1 MKQILGI
8 ITCVLLLGGQ
18 SQAKTANQ
26 PAAPKNHAAVQSA
39 QNSPERIKVR
49 NQGVP
54 LGNILAMQPEE
65 VAGIKFYIMS
75 GMVSTIATMKEDRL
89 KEVVLNS
96 KGDAIHA
103 YYDVPQAQLA
113 NVFSDLASSKVLA
126 YDTQSKSALNILR
139 SIVAA
144 EGYEQMAKDE
154 LNALEKKLSHNFEYD
169 FDYWRKD
176 IKSLVES
183 ELVTRYYYQ
192 KGVAE
197 YNLRNDKDFK
207 LALKVLCDDARYHR
221 LLAPKKH

>member
-39 QNSPERIKVR
+39 QNSPDRIKVR

-65 VAGIKFYIMS
+65 VAGIKFYVMS

-126 YDTQSKSALNILR
+126 YDTQSKYFDYRLLIE
-139 SIVAA
+139 V
-144 EGYEQMAKDE
+144 
-154 LNALEKKLSHNFEYD
+154 EKKNGEIIQFATTHGFNNGLMLATLIRGGQRTNFEVD
-169 FDYWRKD
+169 SRDM
-176 IKSLVES
+176 IKLIQYAGRGNMFMS
-183 ELVTRYYYQ
+183 
-192 KGVAE
+192 
-197 YNLRNDKDFK
+197 F
-207 LALKVLCDDARYHR
+207 
-221 LLAPKKH
+221 

>member
-126 YDTQSKSALNILR
+126 YDTQSKYFDYRLLIE
-139 SIVAA
+139 V
-144 EGYEQMAKDE
+144 
-154 LNALEKKLSHNFEYD
+154 EKKNGEIIQFATTHGFNNGLMLATLIRGGQRTNFEVD
-169 FDYWRKD
+169 SRDM
-176 IKSLVES
+176 IKLIQYAGRGNMFMS
-183 ELVTRYYYQ
+183 
-192 KGVAE
+192 
-197 YNLRNDKDFK
+197 F
-207 LALKVLCDDARYHR
+207 
-221 LLAPKKH
+221 

>member
-39 QNSPERIKVR
+39 QNSPDRIKVR

-75 GMVSTIATMKEDRL
+75 GRVATIATMKEDRL

-126 YDTQSKSALNILR
+126 YDTQSKYFDYRLLIE
-139 SIVAA
+139 V
-144 EGYEQMAKDE
+144 
-154 LNALEKKLSHNFEYD
+154 EKKNGEIIQFATTHGFNNGLMLATLIRGGQRTNFEVD
-169 FDYWRKD
+169 SRDM
-176 IKSLVES
+176 IKLIQYAGRGNMFMS
-183 ELVTRYYYQ
+183 
-192 KGVAE
+192 
-197 YNLRNDKDFK
+197 F
-207 LALKVLCDDARYHR
+207 
-221 LLAPKKH
+221 

>member
-39 QNSPERIKVR
+39 QNSPDRIKVR

-65 VAGIKFYIMS
+65 VAGIKFYVMS

-89 KEVVLNS
+89 KDVVLNS

-126 YDTQSKSALNILR
+126 YDTQSKYFDYRLLIE
-139 SIVAA
+139 V
-144 EGYEQMAKDE
+144 
-154 LNALEKKLSHNFEYD
+154 EKKNGEIIQFATTHGFNNGLMLATLIRGGQRTNFEVD
-169 FDYWRKD
+169 SRDM
-176 IKSLVES
+176 IKLIQYAGRGNMFMS
-183 ELVTRYYYQ
+183 
-192 KGVAE
+192 
-197 YNLRNDKDFK
+197 F
-207 LALKVLCDDARYHR
+207 
-221 LLAPKKH
+221 

>member
-1 MKQILGI
+1 MKQILGV

-26 PAAPKNHAAVQSA
+26 PSAAPKNHVAVQSA
-39 QNSPERIKVR
+39 QNSPERIKIR

-65 VAGIKFYIMS
+65 VAGIKFYVMS
-75 GMVSTIATMKEDRL
+75 GMVATTVAMKEDRL

-126 YDTQSKSALNILR
+126 YDTQSEYFNYRLLIE
-139 SIVAA
+139 I
-144 EGYEQMAKDE
+144 
-154 LNALEKKLSHNFEYD
+154 EKKNGEIIQFATTHGFNNGIMLATLIRGGQRTNFEVD
-169 FDYWRKD
+169 SRDM
-176 IKSLVES
+176 IK
-183 ELVTRYYYQ
+183 
-192 KGVAE
+192 
-197 YNLRNDKDFK
+197 
-207 LALKVLCDDARYHR
+207 
-221 LLAPKKH
+221 LLQYAGRSNMFMNF

>member
-26 PAAPKNHAAVQSA
+26 PAAPKNHAAVQSV
-39 QNSPERIKVR
+39 QNSPDRIKVR

-75 GMVSTIATMKEDRL
+75 GRVATIATMKEDRL

-126 YDTQSKSALNILR
+126 YDTQSKYFDYRLLIE
-139 SIVAA
+139 V
-144 EGYEQMAKDE
+144 
-154 LNALEKKLSHNFEYD
+154 EKKNGEIIQFATTHGFNNGLMLATLIRGGQRTNFEVD
-169 FDYWRKD
+169 SRDM
-176 IKSLVES
+176 IKLIQYAGRGNMFMS
-183 ELVTRYYYQ
+183 
-192 KGVAE
+192 
-197 YNLRNDKDFK
+197 F
-207 LALKVLCDDARYHR
+207 
-221 LLAPKKH
+221 

>member
-8 ITCVLLLGGQ
+8 ITCVLLLGSQ

-39 QNSPERIKVR
+39 QNSPDRIKVR

-65 VAGIKFYIMS
+65 VAGIKFYVMS

-126 YDTQSKSALNILR
+126 YDTQSKYFDYRLLIE
-139 SIVAA
+139 V
-144 EGYEQMAKDE
+144 
-154 LNALEKKLSHNFEYD
+154 EKKNGEIIQFATTHGFNNGLMLATLIRGGQRTNFEVD
-169 FDYWRKD
+169 SRDM
-176 IKSLVES
+176 IKLIQYAGRGNMFMS
-183 ELVTRYYYQ
+183 
-192 KGVAE
+192 
-197 YNLRNDKDFK
+197 F
-207 LALKVLCDDARYHR
+207 
-221 LLAPKKH
+221 

>member
-113 NVFSDLASSKVLA
+113 NVFSDLASSKVLS
-126 YDTQSKSALNILR
+126 YDTQSKHFDYRLLIE
-139 SIVAA
+139 I
-144 EGYEQMAKDE
+144 
-154 LNALEKKLSHNFEYD
+154 EKKNGEIIQFATTHGFNNGLMLATLIRGGQRTNFEVD
-169 FDYWRKD
+169 SRDM
-176 IKSLVES
+176 IKLIQYAGRGNMFMS
-183 ELVTRYYYQ
+183 
-192 KGVAE
+192 
-197 YNLRNDKDFK
+197 F
-207 LALKVLCDDARYHR
+207 
-221 LLAPKKH
+221 

>member
-39 QNSPERIKVR
+39 QNSPERIKIR

-65 VAGIKFYIMS
+65 VAGIKFYVMS

-126 YDTQSKSALNILR
+126 YDTQSKYFDYRLLIE
-139 SIVAA
+139 V
-144 EGYEQMAKDE
+144 
-154 LNALEKKLSHNFEYD
+154 EKKNGEIIQFATTHGFNNGIMLATLIRGGQRTNFEVD
-169 FDYWRKD
+169 SRDM
-176 IKSLVES
+176 IKLIQYAGRGNMFMS
-183 ELVTRYYYQ
+183 
-192 KGVAE
+192 
-197 YNLRNDKDFK
+197 F
-207 LALKVLCDDARYHR
+207 
-221 LLAPKKH
+221 

>member
-39 QNSPERIKVR
+39 QNSPDRIKVR

-75 GMVSTIATMKEDRL
+75 GRVATIATMKEDRL

-126 YDTQSKSALNILR
+126 YDTQSKYFDYRLLIE
-139 SIVAA
+139 V
-144 EGYEQMAKDE
+144 
-154 LNALEKKLSHNFEYD
+154 EKKNGEIIQFATTHGFNNGLMLATLIRGGQRTNFEVD
-169 FDYWRKD
+169 SRDL
-176 IKSLVES
+176 IKLIQYAGRGNMFMS
-183 ELVTRYYYQ
+183 
-192 KGVAE
+192 
-197 YNLRNDKDFK
+197 F
-207 LALKVLCDDARYHR
+207 
-221 LLAPKKH
+221 

>member
-26 PAAPKNHAAVQSA
+26 PAVPKNHAAVQSV
-39 QNSPERIKVR
+39 QNSPDRIKVR

-75 GMVSTIATMKEDRL
+75 GRVATIATMKEDRL

-126 YDTQSKSALNILR
+126 YDTQSKYFDYRLLIE
-139 SIVAA
+139 V
-144 EGYEQMAKDE
+144 
-154 LNALEKKLSHNFEYD
+154 EKKNGDIIQFATTHGFNNGLMLATLIRGGQRTNFEVD
-169 FDYWRKD
+169 SRDM
-176 IKSLVES
+176 IKLIQYAGRGNMFMS
-183 ELVTRYYYQ
+183 
-192 KGVAE
+192 
-197 YNLRNDKDFK
+197 F
-207 LALKVLCDDARYHR
+207 
-221 LLAPKKH
+221 

>member
-39 QNSPERIKVR
+39 QNSPDRIKVR

-65 VAGIKFYIMS
+65 VAGIKFYVMS

-126 YDTQSKSALNILR
+126 YDTQSKYFDYRLLIE
-139 SIVAA
+139 V
-144 EGYEQMAKDE
+144 
-154 LNALEKKLSHNFEYD
+154 EKKNGEIIQFATTHGFNNGLMLATLIRGGQRTNFEVD
-169 FDYWRKD
+169 SRDM
-176 IKSLVES
+176 IK
-183 ELVTRYYYQ
+183 
-192 KGVAE
+192 
-197 YNLRNDKDFK
+197 
-207 LALKVLCDDARYHR
+207 
-221 LLAPKKH
+221 LLQYAGRSNMFMSF

>member
-39 QNSPERIKVR
+39 QNSPERIKVH

-65 VAGIKFYIMS
+65 VAGIKFYVMS
-75 GMVSTIATMKEDRL
+75 GMVATVASMKEDRL

-126 YDTQSKSALNILR
+126 YDTQSEYFNYRLLIE
-139 SIVAA
+139 I
-144 EGYEQMAKDE
+144 
-154 LNALEKKLSHNFEYD
+154 EKKNGEIIQFATTHGFNNGIMLATLIRGGQRTNFEVD
-169 FDYWRKD
+169 SRDM
-176 IKSLVES
+176 IK
-183 ELVTRYYYQ
+183 
-192 KGVAE
+192 
-197 YNLRNDKDFK
+197 
-207 LALKVLCDDARYHR
+207 
-221 LLAPKKH
+221 LLQYAGRSNMFMSF

>member
-39 QNSPERIKVR
+39 QNSPDRIKVR

-75 GMVSTIATMKEDRL
+75 GRVATIATMKEDRL

-126 YDTQSKSALNILR
+126 YDTQSKYFDYRLLIE
-139 SIVAA
+139 V
-144 EGYEQMAKDE
+144 
-154 LNALEKKLSHNFEYD
+154 EKKNGEIIQIATTHGFNNGLMLATLIRGGQRTNFEVD
-169 FDYWRKD
+169 SRDM
-176 IKSLVES
+176 IKLIQYAGRGNMFMS
-183 ELVTRYYYQ
+183 
-192 KGVAE
+192 
-197 YNLRNDKDFK
+197 F
-207 LALKVLCDDARYHR
+207 
-221 LLAPKKH
+221 

>member
-26 PAAPKNHAAVQSA
+26 PAAPKDHAAVQSA

-126 YDTQSKSALNILR
+126 YDTQSKYFDYRLLIE
-139 SIVAA
+139 V
-144 EGYEQMAKDE
+144 
-154 LNALEKKLSHNFEYD
+154 EKKNGEIIQFATTHGFNNGLMLATLIRGGQRTNFEVD
-169 FDYWRKD
+169 SRDM
-176 IKSLVES
+176 IKLIQYAGRGNMFMS
-183 ELVTRYYYQ
+183 
-192 KGVAE
+192 
-197 YNLRNDKDFK
+197 F
-207 LALKVLCDDARYHR
+207 
-221 LLAPKKH
+221 

>member
-1 MKQILGI
+1 MKQILGV

-39 QNSPERIKVR
+39 QNSPDRIKVR

-65 VAGIKFYIMS
+65 VAGIKFYVMS

-126 YDTQSKSALNILR
+126 YDTQSKYFDYRLLIE
-139 SIVAA
+139 V
-144 EGYEQMAKDE
+144 
-154 LNALEKKLSHNFEYD
+154 EKKNGEIIQFATTHGFNNGLMLATLIRGGQRTNFEVD
-169 FDYWRKD
+169 SRDM
-176 IKSLVES
+176 IKLIQYAGRGNMFMS
-183 ELVTRYYYQ
+183 
-192 KGVAE
+192 
-197 YNLRNDKDFK
+197 F
-207 LALKVLCDDARYHR
+207 
-221 LLAPKKH
+221 

>member
-39 QNSPERIKVR
+39 QNSPDRIKVR

-65 VAGIKFYIMS
+65 VAGIKFYVMS

-113 NVFSDLASSKVLA
+113 NVFSDLASSKVLS
-126 YDTQSKSALNILR
+126 YDTQSKHFDYRLLIE
-139 SIVAA
+139 I
-144 EGYEQMAKDE
+144 
-154 LNALEKKLSHNFEYD
+154 EKKNGEIIQFATTHGFNNGLMLATLIRGGQRTNFEVD
-169 FDYWRKD
+169 SRDM
-176 IKSLVES
+176 IK
-183 ELVTRYYYQ
+183 
-192 KGVAE
+192 
-197 YNLRNDKDFK
+197 
-207 LALKVLCDDARYHR
+207 
-221 LLAPKKH
+221 LLQYAGRSNMFMSF

>member
-39 QNSPERIKVR
+39 QNSPERIKIR

-65 VAGIKFYIMS
+65 VAGIKFYVMS
-75 GMVSTIATMKEDRL
+75 GRVATFATMKEDRL

-126 YDTQSKSALNILR
+126 YDTQSKYFDYRLLIE
-139 SIVAA
+139 V
-144 EGYEQMAKDE
+144 
-154 LNALEKKLSHNFEYD
+154 EKKNGEIIQFATTHGFNNGLMLATLIRGGQRTNFEVD
-169 FDYWRKD
+169 SRDM
-176 IKSLVES
+176 IK
-183 ELVTRYYYQ
+183 
-192 KGVAE
+192 
-197 YNLRNDKDFK
+197 
-207 LALKVLCDDARYHR
+207 
-221 LLAPKKH
+221 LLQYAGRSNMFMSF

>member
-39 QNSPERIKVR
+39 QNSPDRIKVR

-65 VAGIKFYIMS
+65 VAGIKFYVMS

-89 KEVVLNS
+89 KDVVLNS

-126 YDTQSKSALNILR
+126 YDTQSKYFDYRLLIE
-139 SIVAA
+139 V
-144 EGYEQMAKDE
+144 
-154 LNALEKKLSHNFEYD
+154 EKKNGEIIQIATTHGFNNGLMLATLIRGGQRTNFEVD
-169 FDYWRKD
+169 SRDM
-176 IKSLVES
+176 IKLIQYAGRGNMFMS
-183 ELVTRYYYQ
+183 
-192 KGVAE
+192 
-197 YNLRNDKDFK
+197 F
-207 LALKVLCDDARYHR
+207 
-221 LLAPKKH
+221 

>member
-39 QNSPERIKVR
+39 QNSPDRIKVR

-65 VAGIKFYIMS
+65 VAGIKFYVMS
-75 GMVSTIATMKEDRL
+75 GMVATTVAMKEDRL

-126 YDTQSKSALNILR
+126 YDTQSEYFNYRLLIE
-139 SIVAA
+139 I
-144 EGYEQMAKDE
+144 
-154 LNALEKKLSHNFEYD
+154 EKKNGEIIQFATTHGFNNGIMLATLIRGGQRTNFEVD
-169 FDYWRKD
+169 SRDM
-176 IKSLVES
+176 IK
-183 ELVTRYYYQ
+183 
-192 KGVAE
+192 
-197 YNLRNDKDFK
+197 
-207 LALKVLCDDARYHR
+207 
-221 LLAPKKH
+221 LLQYAGRSNMFMNF

>member
-39 QNSPERIKVR
+39 QNSPDRIKVR

-65 VAGIKFYIMS
+65 VAGIKFYVMS
-75 GMVSTIATMKEDRL
+75 GRVSTIATMKEDRL

-126 YDTQSKSALNILR
+126 YDTQSKYFDYRLLIE
-139 SIVAA
+139 V
-144 EGYEQMAKDE
+144 
-154 LNALEKKLSHNFEYD
+154 EKKNGEIIQFATTHGFNNGLMLATLIRGGQRTNFEVD
-169 FDYWRKD
+169 SRDM
-176 IKSLVES
+176 IKLIQYAGRGNMFMS
-183 ELVTRYYYQ
+183 
-192 KGVAE
+192 
-197 YNLRNDKDFK
+197 F
-207 LALKVLCDDARYHR
+207 
-221 LLAPKKH
+221 

>member
-1 MKQILGI
+1 
-8 ITCVLLLGGQ
+8 
-18 SQAKTANQ
+18 
-26 PAAPKNHAAVQSA
+26 
-39 QNSPERIKVR
+39 
-49 NQGVP
+49 
-54 LGNILAMQPEE
+54 
-65 VAGIKFYIMS
+65 
-75 GMVSTIATMKEDRL
+75 
-89 KEVVLNS
+89 
-96 KGDAIHA
+96 
-103 YYDVPQAQLA
+103 
-113 NVFSDLASSKVLA
+113 
-126 YDTQSKSALNILR
+126 
-139 SIVAA
+139 
-144 EGYEQMAKDE
+144 MAKDE

>member
-26 PAAPKNHAAVQSA
+26 PSAAPKNHVAVQSA
-39 QNSPERIKVR
+39 QNSPDRIKVR

-75 GMVSTIATMKEDRL
+75 GRVATIATMKEDRL

-96 KGDAIHA
+96 KGDAIYA

-126 YDTQSKSALNILR
+126 YDTQSKYFDYRLLIE
-139 SIVAA
+139 V
-144 EGYEQMAKDE
+144 
-154 LNALEKKLSHNFEYD
+154 EKKNGEIIQFATTHGFNNGIMLATLIRGRQRTHFEVD
-169 FDYWRKD
+169 SRDM
-176 IKSLVES
+176 IK
-183 ELVTRYYYQ
+183 
-192 KGVAE
+192 
-197 YNLRNDKDFK
+197 
-207 LALKVLCDDARYHR
+207 
-221 LLAPKKH
+221 LLQYAGRSNMFMSF

>member
-39 QNSPERIKVR
+39 QNSPDRIKVR

-75 GMVSTIATMKEDRL
+75 GRVATIATMKEDRL

-113 NVFSDLASSKVLA
+113 NVFSDLASSKVLD
-126 YDTQSKSALNILR
+126 YDTQSKYFDYRLLIE
-139 SIVAA
+139 V
-144 EGYEQMAKDE
+144 
-154 LNALEKKLSHNFEYD
+154 EKKNGEIIQFATTHGFNNGLMLATLIRGGQRTNFEVD
-169 FDYWRKD
+169 SRDM
-176 IKSLVES
+176 IKLIQYAGRGNMFMS
-183 ELVTRYYYQ
+183 
-192 KGVAE
+192 
-197 YNLRNDKDFK
+197 F
-207 LALKVLCDDARYHR
+207 
-221 LLAPKKH
+221 